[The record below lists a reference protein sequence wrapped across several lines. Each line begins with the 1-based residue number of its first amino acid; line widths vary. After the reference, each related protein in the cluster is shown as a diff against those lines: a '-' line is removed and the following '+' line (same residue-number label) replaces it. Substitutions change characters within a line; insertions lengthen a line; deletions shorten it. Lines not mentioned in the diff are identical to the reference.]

1 MNALEWTGSKVRF
14 IDQTR
19 LPGEEIFVETDDYRV
34 LCEAIRTLRIR
45 GAPAI
50 GVAAAFGAVLAV
62 RGKQFG
68 TAEEMK
74 RVLDAAAAE
83 LASTRPTAV
92 NLFRALARMQ
102 AAARPETIQDPEIL
116 LVRLQDEAMAI
127 LNEDVD
133 ACRRIG
139 EFGAGLLSS
148 GVTVLTHCNA
158 GGLATAGSG
167 TALSVITTAARQGKI
182 NRVYVDETRPLLQ
195 GARLTAWELMKEGI
209 RVVLI
214 TDNVAGTVLRQG
226 KVQAVIVGADRIA
239 SNGDTANKIGSY
251 PLAVLASRHHVPFY
265 VAAPTSTIDPATS
278 DGEHIPIEERNGIEV
293 TTFGGTR
300 VAPEGVEV
308 YAPAFDV
315 TPSTLITAII
325 TERGV
330 IEAPYAP
337 TLESLACTPAGG
349 AST

>member
-1 MNALEWTGSKVRF
+1 MKALEWTGRKVRF

-34 LCEAIRTLRIR
+34 LCEAIRSLRIR

-50 GVAAAFGAVLAV
+50 GVAAAFGALLAV
-62 RGKQFG
+62 RGKRFA
-68 TAEEMK
+68 TADGMK
-74 RVLDAAAAE
+74 QALDAAAAE

-92 NLFRALARMQ
+92 NLFRALHRMKE
-102 AAARPETIQDPEIL
+102 AGEESKKEPDAL

-127 LNEDVD
+127 QQEDID

-139 EFGAGLLSS
+139 ELGAELLRS
-148 GVTVLTHCNA
+148 GSAILTHCNA

-182 NRVYVDETRPLLQ
+182 DRVYVDETRPLLQ
-195 GARLTAWELMKEGI
+195 GARLTAWELMKEQI

-214 TDNVAGTVLRQG
+214 TDSTAGTVLRQG

-239 SNGDTANKIGSY
+239 ANGDTANKIGSY

-265 VAAPTSTIDPATS
+265 IAAPTSTIDPGTP
-278 DGEHIPIEERNGIEV
+278 DGEHIPIEERNGVEI
-293 TTFGGTR
+293 TSFGGTR
-300 VAPEGVEV
+300 VAPERVEV

-315 TPSTLITAII
+315 TPSSLITAII

-330 IEAPYAP
+330 IGAPYAP
-337 TLESLACTPAGG
+337 GLESQVRAPAGG
-349 AST
+349 VHT

>member
-1 MNALEWTGSKVRF
+1 MKALEWTGGKVRF

-19 LPGEEIFVETDDYRV
+19 LPGEEVFVETDDYRV
-34 LCEAIRTLRIR
+34 LCEAIRSLRIR

-50 GVAAAFGAVLAV
+50 GVAAAFGALMAV
-62 RGKQFG
+62 RGKRFT
-68 TAEEMK
+68 TADEMK
-74 RVLDAAAAE
+74 RALDTASTE

-92 NLFRALARMQ
+92 NLFRALHRMKEAEQ
-102 AAARPETIQDPEIL
+102 ESKEGPDAL

-127 LNEDVD
+127 LQEDID

-139 EFGAGLLSS
+139 ELGADLLPS
-148 GVTVLTHCNA
+148 GAAILTHCNA

-182 NRVYVDETRPLLQ
+182 DRVYVDETRPLLQ
-195 GARLTAWELMKEGI
+195 GARLTAWELLKDRI

-214 TDNVAGTVLRQG
+214 TDGTAGTVLRQG

-239 SNGDTANKIGSY
+239 ANGDTANKIGSY

-265 VAAPTSTIDPATS
+265 VAAPTSTIDPGTP
-278 DGEHIPIEERNGIEV
+278 DGEHIPIEERNGLEV
-293 TTFGGTR
+293 ASFGGTR

-315 TPSTLITAII
+315 TPSSLITAII

-330 IEAPYAP
+330 IRAPFARA
-337 TLESLACTPAGG
+337 LESQVRAPAAGVH
-349 AST
+349 T